1 MLFDIFK
8 EIQMKS
14 ADLHTIWSAPD
25 NSRLTS
31 KQFSFRLPTH
41 VAAKIQA
48 LCDMYPAKNRTQIV
62 ADLLAAA
69 LHEVELAYP
78 EVRGPQIGQDNDG
91 SFLYEDVGI
100 SARYRALAD
109 KYYLELEKEQ
119 GNEEAKPLY
128 GGPSVMCVMME
139 RDEDGGWYER

>member
-1 MLFDIFK
+1 
-8 EIQMKS
+8 MKS
-14 ADLHTIWSAPD
+14 TDLHTIWSAPD

-48 LCDMYPAKNRTQIV
+48 LCDLYPSKNRTQIV
-62 ADLLAAA
+62 ADFLAAA
-69 LHEVELAYP
+69 LHEMEMSLP
-78 EVRGPQIGQDNDG
+78 EVRGSQIDQDNDG
-91 SFLYEDVGI
+91 NALFEDVGI

-109 KYYLELEKEQ
+109 RHFLELEKEQ

-128 GGPSVMCVMME
+128 GGPSIIHVTML
-139 RDEDGGWYER
+139 RDEDGSNHASQFPSLQS